1 MNDLPAVVPSTR
13 VMELLGQHGLLDDI
27 RASENA
33 LSEYAGWTSTMFESM
48 IWPIAVQSL
57 GRIYEQIESLVN
69 EGGAPKDDHELA
81 LMLATFIYA
90 RSTCDGA
97 QVVINGTTFG
107 DHPRG
112 LTDVRIE
119 PNAQRGDFKINL
131 LVGVTEFGPNP
142 DYVEGSDLPTSKTVV
157 REAALLKNFEQD
169 YKEAKL
175 TRQALRTLGLTPVIF
190 DQDEIERDPF
200 ALARR
205 VVDDLGREAHDEVY
219 PVGS

>member
-1 MNDLPAVVPSTR
+1 MSDLPIAVPSTR
-13 VMELLGQHGLLDDI
+13 FLELLDQHGLLDDL

-33 LSEYAGWTSTMFESM
+33 LSEYGSWTGSMLESV
-48 IWPIAVQSL
+48 IWPIAVQTL
-57 GRIYEQIESLVN
+57 GGVYEQLESLIN
-69 EGGAPKDDHELA
+69 ERGAPSDDHELA
-81 LMLATFIYA
+81 LMFAAFIYA

-97 QVVINGTTFG
+97 QIVINGTTFG

-119 PNAQRGDFKINL
+119 PNTQRGDFKINL

-157 REAALLKNFEQD
+157 REAALLKNLELD

-175 TRQALRTLGLTPVIF
+175 TRQALKALGLTPVIF

-205 VVDDLGREAHDEVY
+205 VVDELGREAHDEVY

>member
-1 MNDLPAVVPSTR
+1 MSDLPIAVPSTR
-13 VMELLGQHGLLDDI
+13 FMELLDQHGLLDDL

-33 LSEYAGWTSTMFESM
+33 LSEYGSWTGSMFESV
-48 IWPIAVQSL
+48 IWPIAVQTL
-57 GRIYEQIESLVN
+57 GGVYEQLESLVN
-69 EGGAPKDDHELA
+69 ERGAPSNDHELA
-81 LMLATFIYA
+81 LMFATFIYA

-97 QVVINGTTFG
+97 QIVINGTAFG

-142 DYVEGSDLPTSKTVV
+142 DYVVGSDLPTSKTVV
-157 REAALLKNFEQD
+157 REAALLKNLELD
-169 YKEAKL
+169 YQEAKL
-175 TRQALRTLGLTPVIF
+175 TRQALKALGLSPVIF

-205 VVDDLGREAHDEVY
+205 VVDELGREAHDEVY
-219 PVGS
+219 PIGS

>member
-1 MNDLPAVVPSTR
+1 MTDLRIAAPSTR
-13 VMELLGQHGLLDDI
+13 FMELLDQHGLLEDI
-27 RASENA
+27 RASEND
-33 LSEYAGWTSTMFESM
+33 LSEYEGWAGSMFQSVV
-48 IWPIAVQSL
+48 WPIAAQTL
-57 GRIYEQIESLVN
+57 GGIYEQLESLVN
-69 EGGAPKDDHELA
+69 ERGAPSDDHELA
-81 LMLATFIYA
+81 LMFAAFIYA

-97 QVVINGTTFG
+97 QIVINGTTFG

-112 LTDVRIE
+112 MTDVRIE

-157 REAALLKNFEQD
+157 REAALLKDRELD
-169 YKEAKL
+169 YQEAKL
-175 TRQALRTLGLTPVIF
+175 TRQALKALGLTPVIF
-190 DQDEIERDPF
+190 GQEEIERDPF

-205 VVDDLGREAHDEVY
+205 VVDDLGRDAHDAVY